1 MSTMPVC
8 QFYKYGFCKYG
19 DWCRHQHNDTVCEN
33 NACETL
39 KCPFRHPRPCRF
51 YKQYGRCKFG
61 NYCQY
66 SHVKFVDLEY
76 KNILEKLMDKLNEM
90 VDQKLTK
97 VFNSLQD
104 EISKFGKIAM
114 HMERNLRNFKSDHAP
129 QIVPTPHHIQTPTAG
144 NGSSTSSIAIST
156 PVRSDVARS
165 TCSVSLLQPQPF
177 QTVPG
182 SSCCDHICRPD
193 LEEDPQYEFCC
204 RHRCRK
210 PWT

>member
-1 MSTMPVC
+1 MATVPAC
-8 QFYKYGFCKYG
+8 QSYEFRFCKYG
-19 DWCRHQHNDTVCEN
+19 DRCRHQHNHTVCEDH
-33 NACETL
+33 ACEIFN
-39 KCPFRHPRPCRF
+39 CSFRHPRPCRF

-104 EISKFGKIAM
+104 EISNFGKMAL

-129 QIVPTPHHIQTPTAG
+129 QIVPTPHHIHSNTYCWEWFIYKFYCYLYPFSIRCCSEYLLSVLTTA
-144 NGSSTSSIAIST
+144 S
-156 PVRSDVARS
+156 
-165 TCSVSLLQPQPF
+165 
-177 QTVPG
+177 TVPD
-182 SSCCDHICRPD
+182 CAW
-193 LEEDPQYEFCC
+193 L
-204 RHRCRK
+204 
-210 PWT
+210 